1 MLKAQKGVLKMILKQ
16 IGSNLMSGKSIMNM
30 SLPVEIFDRKSMLEV
45 LCNMMGFFPRFI
57 HDAVSAND
65 PVEQIKYVA
74 MSYLFVNSC
83 FPNVEK
89 PFNPILGETFQGLLG
104 GIPIYLEQTFH
115 HPPISTVFMRT
126 ADFETHGNFDMHV
139 DMGLNSAYSKVSSY
153 FTVKIPK
160 SKTEYIIKLADV

>member
-1 MLKAQKGVLKMILKQ
+1 
-16 IGSNLMSGKSIMNM
+16 
-30 SLPVEIFDRKSMLEV
+30 MLEV

-57 HDAVSAND
+57 HDAVNATD
-65 PVEQIKYVA
+65 PVEQIKYVT

-115 HPPISTVFMRT
+115 HPPISTVFMKT
-126 ADFETHGNFDMHV
+126 ADF
-139 DMGLNSAYSKVSSY
+139 
-153 FTVKIPK
+153 
-160 SKTEYIIKLADV
+160 